1 MFGQQGEIER
11 TAVRKELAR
20 ELGAAR
26 RPVRNV
32 IAGVGLQVEGGRI
45 AEPETTQREELSASD
60 FQTGA
65 SAGGMCRRA

>member
-45 AEPETTQREELSASD
+45 AEPETTQREEL
-60 FQTGA
+60 
-65 SAGGMCRRA
+65 